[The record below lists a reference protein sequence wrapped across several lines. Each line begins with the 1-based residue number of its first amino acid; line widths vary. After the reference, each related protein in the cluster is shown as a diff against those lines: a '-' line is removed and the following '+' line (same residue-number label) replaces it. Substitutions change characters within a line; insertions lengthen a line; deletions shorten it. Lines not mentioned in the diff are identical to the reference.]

1 MPVGTSAKGGGG
13 GDGFTVF
20 ISSPSMLPVLGS
32 KLGRVLGK
40 SVKRSNE
47 KADIIESE
55 YATARCCDFTKTYYI
70 PDLSPCLAG
79 CNRGNPLSRAQP

>member
-47 KADIIESE
+47 KAD
-55 YATARCCDFTKTYYI
+55 Y
-70 PDLSPCLAG
+70 
-79 CNRGNPLSRAQP
+79 